1 MGRTA
6 PDFTGEQAVSA
17 TVRGIPLTASF
28 SGVPAEHGGTAFE
41 IRFHLSEE
49 AATLSFRTIQ
59 NGLFDVTGA
68 SIENA
73 SRLNPG
79 QNNG

>member
-1 MGRTA
+1 M
-6 PDFTGEQAVSA
+6 
-17 TVRGIPLTASF
+17 TASF